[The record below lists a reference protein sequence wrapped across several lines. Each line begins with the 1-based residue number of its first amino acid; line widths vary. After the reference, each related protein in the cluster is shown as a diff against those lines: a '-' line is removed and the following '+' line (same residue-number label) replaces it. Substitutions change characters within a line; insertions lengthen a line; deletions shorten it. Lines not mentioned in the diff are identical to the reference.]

1 MIEVLDSTLREGEQ
15 TPGVYFDPHIKLAI
29 ARMLDKVGVQYV
41 EAGHPAV
48 SSDIRAAVR
57 QLAASGLNAVVGA
70 HSRSLKKDVDAA
82 LDCGAHFL
90 GIFYCV
96 SDERLNGVF
105 RTDLR
110 SAIEQIAQVISYAK
124 QQDPG
129 LIVRYTPEDT
139 VRSQFQNVVDAAAA
153 AVESGA
159 DIISV
164 ADTTG
169 YMVPGTDHNMY
180 DYVARLK
187 AELEYRGLRPKI
199 AVHCH
204 NDRGLALANAL
215 DAYRAGAEI
224 IDAAVLGLGERA
236 GIVDLAQLLV
246 VLHADFDENRWNLE
260 ELMNV
265 YQLVSE
271 HAGVPF
277 PVNFPVT
284 GPNAFTHC
292 AGVHT
297 HAATINPTHYES
309 LNPDLLGRPRKF
321 SLDHMSGMASVR
333 FALRQIAEPEELA
346 PTVLEAIKAVG
357 RKGKVV
363 DFPELR
369 HIVEAAKH
377 NGAGM
382 ALDGGKRLLRGVE
395 DGERR

>member
-1 MIEVLDSTLREGEQ
+1 MITVLDSTLREGEQ
-15 TPGVYFDPHIKLAI
+15 TPGVYFDSHIKLAI
-29 ARMLDKVGVQYV
+29 AKMLDKVGVKYV

-48 SSDIRAAVR
+48 SNDIRDAVR
-57 QLAASGLNAVVGA
+57 QLATSGLNAVVGA
-70 HSRSLKKDVDAA
+70 HSRSLKQDVDAA
-82 LDCGAHFL
+82 LECGARFL

-139 VRSQFQNVVDAAAA
+139 VRSQFQNVVHAAAA
-153 AVESGA
+153 AVEAGA
-159 DIISV
+159 DVISV

-169 YMVPGTDHNMY
+169 YMVPGTSHNMY
-180 DYVARLK
+180 DYVVRLK
-187 AELEYRGLRPKI
+187 AELEDHGLRPKI

-215 DAYRAGAEI
+215 DAYRAGVDI

-246 VLHADFDENRWNLE
+246 VLQADFGEDRWNLK
-260 ELMNV
+260 ELMNL
-265 YQLVSE
+265 YQLVSD

-277 PVNFPVT
+277 PVNFPVV

-297 HAATINPTHYES
+297 HAATVNPTHYES
-309 LNPDLLGRPRKF
+309 LNPDLLGRPRKY

-333 FALRQIAEPEELA
+333 FALRQIEEPEELA
-346 PTVLEAIKAVG
+346 PTVLEAVKAVG

-363 DFPELR
+363 ELPELR

-377 NGAGM
+377 NGAG
-382 ALDGGKRLLRGVE
+382 LVRDDG
-395 DGERR
+395 RR